1 MQYLT
6 QWSPKDTSQRVSFS
20 PTQRPKPVAMLND
33 NVTIIGSWIEA
44 IDMEAVSSDLKRVIN
59 NVSMAF
65 PHAGVFSAAHDPAN
79 KILQPLDLG
88 VCELSYTPRISSL
101 TTS

>member
-6 QWSPKDTSQRVSFS
+6 QWSSEDTSQRFSFS
-20 PTQRPKPVAMLND
+20 PAKRPKPVAMLND
-33 NVTIIGSWIEA
+33 NVTITGSWIEA
-44 IDMEAVSSDLKRVIN
+44 KDMEAVSTTYKRMIN
-59 NVSMAF
+59 NITMAF

-88 VCELSYTPRISSL
+88 VCK
-101 TTS
+101 

>member
-6 QWSPKDTSQRVSFS
+6 QWSTKDTSQRLSFS
-20 PTQRPKPVAMLND
+20 PTNRPNPVATLND

-44 IDMEAVSSDLKRVIN
+44 KDMEAVSSVNKRVVN

-65 PHAGVFSAAHDPAN
+65 PHAGVFSAAHDPVN

-88 VCELSYTPRISSL
+88 VCKQYHHPRIPPL
-101 TTS
+101 TAS